1 MTKHE
6 MIFHFQCDLI
16 QAAGKIELDKISALI
31 GPTIEEKKKMM
42 FEVGERVERAM
53 EKANEE
59 MKKSLAIELVNKY
72 PN

>member
-6 MIFHFQCDLI
+6 FIFHFQCDLI

-42 FEVGERVERAM
+42 YEVSDRVEKAM
-53 EKANEE
+53 EKVNEE
-59 MKKSLAIELVNKY
+59 MKKSIAIEIANKY